1 MINSTGGKVGLLAE
15 ATIESYNDDGSV
27 NIRVPTNPG
36 ISVANLPLAFSGPN
50 GEFIGGYPSIG
61 TSVSVSYGQGKYFI
75 SSFLPTNKV
84 FNGTSTR
91 DLMSEFTPGRILLQ
105 TAKAANRILMD
116 PNSGISIGT
125 SVANEQVDPK
135 RSIWSQNLN
144 TEMSFTSAHR
154 SIKGVIQRDI
164 KENSTRNISSS
175 ILDSHEYSDS
185 LANIGMDP
193 STTISTT
200 SAGSNIRN
208 LPLVENHEI
217 IYEFQNLD
225 NGIGYTTDDLESGLY
240 VSKLPPDRPTQI
252 LRKDSRTD
260 AFNLNLNN
268 PNHLIEKIE
277 GTGVDLYGNILDLNR
292 EILPIGRLDDYSL
305 NKNSNKKDAFTKIRA
320 EHRKAI
326 AYHWE
331 LNSRKQTVNDDVM
344 QVPDPTT
351 TADYGRQKSR
361 TFINFDK
368 EGQFK
373 MNFSSSSETGNVG
386 LLTRYETAST
396 YAANLGLIAD
406 PNQLIKEG
414 DNRDILHQG
423 FANFA
428 TIALKGT
435 LDEYEAPTDI
445 ILNQPINFGTAYHDI
460 RKTIQVHQKNS
471 NDRLLNYFKTT
482 ETYLNTIDAIDPED
496 IISDTIVV
504 DGPNATA
511 GGRSGTI
518 NFDGMIACSIGAN
531 TSDRQSLLLDYAGS
545 VISNIG
551 RDLNGHSICST
562 LDGDLLVQIGST
574 AVIGDSRFSK
584 ENNALRAG
592 TLDIRV
598 VDGTGQIS
606 MIRIDKNGVFIS
618 SAGRLEINSAQDMI
632 LRSKGNLMLQG
643 ENVIIYPDNGVGRT
657 IKKSGVSEI

>member
-1 MINSTGGKVGLLAE
+1 MVNNSTGGKLGLLAE
-15 ATIESYNDDGSV
+15 GTIESYNNDGTV
-27 NIRVPTNPG
+27 NIRIPTNEG
-36 ISVANLPLAFSGPN
+36 LNTASLPLAFSGPN

-61 TSVSVSYGQGKYFI
+61 TSVSVSYGQGKYYI
-75 SSFLPTNKV
+75 SSYLPTTKV
-84 FNGTSTR
+84 FNSSTR
-91 DLMSEFTPGRILLQ
+91 DLMSEFSPGRILIQ
-105 TAKAANRILMD
+105 TQKAANRIVLD
-116 PNSGISIGT
+116 PNSGISLGT
-125 SVANEQVDPK
+125 SIANEQIDPK

-144 TEMSFTSAHR
+144 TEMSFTAAHR

-164 KENSTRNISSS
+164 KENFTRNISSS

-193 STTISTT
+193 STTISTHT
-200 SAGSNIRN
+200 TGSNIRN

-225 NGIGYTTDDLESGLY
+225 NGIGYTNDDIEAGLY
-240 VSKLPPDRPTQI
+240 VSKLLPDRPTQI

-260 AFNLNLNN
+260 VFNLNLNN

-277 GTGVDLYGNILDLNR
+277 GTAVDIYGNILGLNR
-292 EILPIGRLDDYSL
+292 EILPIGRLDDFSL

-331 LNSRKQTVNDDVM
+331 LNSRKQTGNDDIM

-351 TADYGRQKSR
+351 TTDYGRQKSK
-361 TFINFDK
+361 TFIDFDK

-373 MNFSSSSETGNVG
+373 INFSSSSESGNVS

-396 YAANLGLIAD
+396 YAANLGLITD

-428 TIALKGT
+428 TIALKGE
-435 LDEYEAPTDI
+435 LDGHSAPTDI
-445 ILNQPINFGTAYHDI
+445 VLGQSINLGTAYHDI
-460 RKTIQVHQKNS
+460 RKTILQHQNTGRERLINYFGPDEIYLNKIDYVNEVVSEEIIVSGPNS
-471 NDRLLNYFKTT
+471 N
-482 ETYLNTIDAIDPED
+482 
-496 IISDTIVV
+496 
-504 DGPNATA
+504 A

-531 TSDRQSLLLDYAGS
+531 TIDRQSLWIDTAGS
-545 VISNIG
+545 IIGNYG
-551 RDLNGHSICST
+551 RDRFGHSYCGT
-562 LDGDLLVQIGST
+562 FDGDILLQVGST
-574 AVIGDSRFSK
+574 GVIGDSRFSN
-584 ENNALRAG
+584 ENNGIKSGTFDLRIVTG
-592 TLDIRV
+592 
-598 VDGTGQIS
+598 DGQLHIV
-606 MIRIDKNGVFIS
+606 RIDSKGCFITTPGRMEF
-618 SAGRLEINSAQDMI
+618 SAEQDMI
-632 LRSKGNLMLQG
+632 FRSNGNMLL
-643 ENVIIYPDNGVGRT
+643 EAKNVIVYPDNNMGRI
-657 IKKSGVSEI
+657 IKRNSVSEI